1 MNPAVG
7 QSVDYWPLGV
17 YLIGVAGVIAVM
29 IGLSYVLGQRHV
41 ERATGEAYE
50 SGVLV
55 TSSARLRFS
64 AKFYLV
70 SMFFVIFDLEAVFLF
85 AWATAV
91 PELGWAG
98 FVEAVIFIGILVV
111 ALVYLWRSGGLNFGP
126 QMRRGGRT
134 RGV

>member
-1 MNPAVG
+1 MNPAVD
-7 QSVDYWPLGV
+7 QVVDYWPLAV

-29 IGLSYVLGQRHV
+29 IGLSYVLGQRHA
-41 ERATGEAYE
+41 ERATNEAYE
-50 SGVLV
+50 SGILI

-91 PELGWAG
+91 PELGWPG
-98 FVEAVIFIGILVV
+98 FVEVVIFIGILVV
-111 ALVYLWRSGGLNFGP
+111 ALVYLWRSGGLDFGP
-126 QMRRGGRT
+126 QGRRTGRAK
-134 RGV
+134 GV